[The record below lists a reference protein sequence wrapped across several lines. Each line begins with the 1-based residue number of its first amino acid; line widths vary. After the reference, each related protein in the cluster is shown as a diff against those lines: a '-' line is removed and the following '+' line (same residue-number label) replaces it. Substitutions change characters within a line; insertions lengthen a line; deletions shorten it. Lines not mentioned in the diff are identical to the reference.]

1 MSSTCSRNSRLRLA
15 ALGLA
20 LTMAAGIAGAQVF
33 GTPDSDFR
41 GSVRATT
48 PLVLPGS
55 EAEIAGSGFKPG
67 QSVTLLRGETVLNQ
81 QPYVADG
88 EGGFKATLAIPADAA
103 AGQHP
108 VVVRVANPDA
118 AAVFDLKVSKEVA
131 LSGQDRFDVSAKPLV
146 RGLYQVAHGTASDAL
161 FVTAAV
167 GRPPVTQSELLKL
180 DPQTLEVTARITPAA
195 VPGHDDGRVFA
206 VYGVGVDDT
215 HGNVWVTNTRDD
227 TVAVYRQSDLSLV
240 KQFDPGVIA
249 HPRDVVVDAA
259 TGRAWASSFG
269 GGVLVAFDTRTLEVV
284 QEVTIPS
291 GERGETFSP
300 MALALDPVA
309 HKLYSVS
316 LSTGE
321 VAVLDVATGTV
332 DRVFR
337 VPGVKGAIGV
347 AVDPRKRRVYVAAQG
362 SDNLVIAD
370 ADSGEV
376 LHDVYVGAGAVY
388 VAVDPQSGLAYVPTR
403 VAGTIA
409 VVDSDGNIVAN
420 LDGGTFPNH
429 VFPDGRGHI
438 FATNKS
444 RGENDPA
451 GDHIRRITPKTR

>member
-1 MSSTCSRNSRLRLA
+1 MSSTRSRNSRLRLA

-67 QSVTLLRGETVLNQ
+67 QSVTLLRGETVLNP
-81 QPYVADG
+81 QPYIADG

-259 TGRAWASSFG
+259 TGAEFVDIQSATEDDARRAMDIAADAQKEWAKS
-269 GGVLVAFDTRTLEVV
+269 T
-284 QEVTIPS
+284 
-291 GERGETFSP
+291 P
-300 MALALDPVA
+300 MQRSEILYKIFQLITDNTEDLALLQSKELGRALPD
-309 HKLYSVS
+309 
-316 LSTGE
+316 STGE
-321 VAVLDVATGTV
+321 VAY
-332 DRVFR
+332 
-337 VPGVKGAIGV
+337 GAAELAGMLG
-347 AVDPRKRRVYVAAQG
+347 RR
-362 SDNLVIAD
+362 SDELP
-370 ADSGEV
+370 E
-376 LHDVYVGAGAVY
+376 H
-388 VAVDPQSGLAYVPTR
+388 QR
-403 VAGTIA
+403 RA
-409 VVDSDGNIVAN
+409 VVHADYLSNYA
-420 LDGGTFPNH
+420 
-429 VFPDGRGHI
+429 
-438 FATNKS
+438 S
-444 RGENDPA
+444 RL
-451 GDHIRRITPKTR
+451 